1 MQTVVG
7 VFGGEAYTDGIS
19 EPLMMENVRYSDHP
33 VVSSLNCP
41 PFIAV
46 ELCRE
51 QIVRNF
57 VMMTNKCYMISI
69 VLLWSLDD

>member
-1 MQTVVG
+1 MQTAVG

-33 VVSSLNCP
+33 AVSSLNCP
-41 PFIAV
+41 LFIAV

-57 VMMTNKCYMISI
+57 VMMMTNAT
-69 VLLWSLDD
+69 